1 MDKSVKNK
9 SAIEHLSPELNEDR
23 KTQDVRLLLETAR
36 QVAEAHGGLSFIA
49 KETGLSRES
58 LYRALSATGNP
69 TIRTQRKVYLR
80 KTIHQLPGYP
90 IVRKTKLTT

>member
-69 TIRTQRKVYLR
+69 TIRTLCSSLNAIGMRLEI
-80 KTIHQLPGYP
+80 TP
-90 IVRKTKLTT
+90 IKPTRECIDK